1 MQCSIKWKLFG
12 ISMTFCFHTDVVKMY
27 FWQHRKHFEHS
38 DPDQT
43 DPEIWNY
50 VSYSVN
56 NENTYMIYQI
66 YLLNNMTGWQEE
78 WMLQIS
84 GDPGFHLAG
93 GWPPVPE
100 VSSGWLSW
108 SRSGRQVMP
117 GLQSYSFNTL
127 HFAWWPTL
135 RVCYV
140 TTIHV
145 KLWISD
151 RCQCWTMN
159 LPLELNW

>member
-12 ISMTFCFHTDVVKMY
+12 ISLTFCFHTDVVKIFDNIENILNIQIQTRRILRYEIMY
-27 FWQHRKHFEHS
+27 R
-38 DPDQT
+38 
-43 DPEIWNY
+43 I
-50 VSYSVN
+50 SVN
-56 NENTYMIYQI
+56 NVNTYMNHIMI
-66 YLLNNMTGWQEE
+66 YLLNDMTGWQEE

-117 GLQSYSFNTL
+117 GLRSYSLNTL

-135 RVCYV
+135 RVCY
-140 TTIHV
+140 IREALKKHF
-145 KLWISD
+145 IID
-151 RCQCWTMN
+151 ICQNSFYKCQY
-159 LPLELNW
+159 

>member
-12 ISMTFCFHTDVVKMY
+12 ISLTFCFHTDEVKIFDNIENILNIQIQTRRILRYEIMY
-27 FWQHRKHFEHS
+27 R
-38 DPDQT
+38 
-43 DPEIWNY
+43 I
-50 VSYSVN
+50 SVN
-56 NENTYMIYQI
+56 NVNTYMIYQI

-127 HFAWWPTL
+127 HFAWPTL

>member
-56 NENTYMIYQI
+56 NVNTYMIYQI

-108 SRSGRQVMP
+108 SWSGRQVMP
-117 GLQSYSFNTL
+117 GLRSCSFNIQHVTL
-127 HFAWWPTL
+127 CLANTASLL
-135 RVCYV
+135 RYHNTC
-140 TTIHV
+140 
-145 KLWISD
+145 
-151 RCQCWTMN
+151 
-159 LPLELNW
+159 